1 MSRTT
6 DPKLRKL
13 MLYQVYVRNYS
24 EAGTFKALQDDLP
37 RIKALGTDVLY
48 LLPIHPIGEKNR
60 KGELGSPYSIK
71 DYNAINPELGDEA
84 DFKALIQATHDHGMQ
99 LMMDI
104 VYNHTS
110 YDSVLLEHH
119 PEFFYQ
125 NAQGQFTNRVADW
138 WDITDFDYT
147 KDRRLYQ
154 VLTDSLVHYTKL
166 GVDGFRFDVASFLPL
181 DFLEEAHAAV
191 KAVNPNTLWLS
202 ESVHGHFLRL
212 IRNSGFD
219 CLSESEIY
227 QVFDMAYDYDAHPFF
242 EAYLKGEKPLQSYLD
257 FLILQEEIY
266 PKNYVKMRNLENHD
280 FGRIAHHL
288 QGHQAKLEQWHAFSF
303 FSRGSTMIYM
313 GGEYSAL
320 HHPDLFNKDVITKD
334 GKDLS
339 PLIQACAKAVKSDVF
354 TTGVYALEK
363 APEADVIIGRYDTQD
378 EHVVGLFNVADA
390 QGTMTL
396 HGLSGT
402 YRDLISGDT
411 ITLVEGA
418 NPIPSQPLI
427 LHKR

>member
-6 DPKLRKL
+6 DMNLRKL
-13 MLYQVYVRNYS
+13 MIYQVYVRNYS
-24 EAGTFKALQDDLP
+24 NEGTFKALQADLA

-71 DYNAINPELGDEA
+71 DYDAINPELGSEA
-84 DFKALIQATHDHGMQ
+84 EFKDLIEATHHHGMQ
-99 LMMDI
+99 IMMDI

-110 YDSVLLEHH
+110 YDSVLLEKH

-125 NAQGQFTNRVADW
+125 NDKGEFTNRVADW

-147 KDRRLYQ
+147 KDRKLYQ
-154 VLTDSLVHYTKL
+154 VLTDSLVNYTKM

-191 KAVNPNTLWLS
+191 KSVNPKTLWLS

-212 IRNSGFD
+212 IRNSGFE

-227 QVFDMAYDYDAHPFF
+227 QVFDMAYDYDAHPVF
-242 EAYLKGEKPLQSYLD
+242 EAYLQGKGSLQNYLD
-257 FLILQEEIY
+257 VLISQEEIY

-288 QGHQAKLEQWHAFSF
+288 QGNQSKLEQWHAFSF
-303 FSRGSTMIYM
+303 FSRGATMIYM
-313 GGEYSAL
+313 GGEFSAL
-320 HHPDLFNKDVITKD
+320 HHPDLFNKDVITLD
-334 GKDLS
+334 GKDLT
-339 PLIQACAKAVKSDVF
+339 PMIQAWSKAVKRDVF
-354 TTGVYALEK
+354 TYGVYELEK
-363 APEADVIIGRYDTQD
+363 APEADVIVGRYTHQG
-378 EHVVGLFNVADA
+378 EQILGLFNVGAA
-390 QGTMTL
+390 QGLMTL
-396 HGLSGT
+396 SDVTGS
-402 YRDLISGDT
+402 YRNLITGES
-411 ITLVEGA
+411 ITLVDGPH
-418 NPIPSQPLI
+418 PIPQQPQL
-427 LHKR
+427 LQRL